1 MNDVELS
8 HSEPLLH
15 YQLTRHR
22 LQGCKKYYLMKLRTA
37 TNLRLKLLKEFAL
50 LVSVGNLFQTKNIFK
65 SNLYRFWMY
74 EVIIMSYFLLATI
87 LFI

>member
-1 MNDVELS
+1 
-8 HSEPLLH
+8 
-15 YQLTRHR
+15 
-22 LQGCKKYYLMKLRTA
+22 MKLRTA

-65 SNLYRFWMY
+65 SNLYRFGMY

>member
-1 MNDVELS
+1 
-8 HSEPLLH
+8 
-15 YQLTRHR
+15 
-22 LQGCKKYYLMKLRTA
+22 MKLRTA
-37 TNLRLKLLKEFAL
+37 INLRLKVLKEFAL
-50 LVSVGNLFQTKNIFK
+50 LVPVGNLFQTKNIFK